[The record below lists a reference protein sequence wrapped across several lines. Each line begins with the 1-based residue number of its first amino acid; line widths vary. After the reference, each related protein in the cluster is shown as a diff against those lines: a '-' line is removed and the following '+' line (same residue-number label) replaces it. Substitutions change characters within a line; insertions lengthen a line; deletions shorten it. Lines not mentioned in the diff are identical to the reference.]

1 MVAPSFQKK
10 GRRAAGLPCTQAQ
23 RLFAVGEHRSEV
35 LQHSQEMPSQCGVST
50 VAQNMTRVLDGSAGT
65 RTRNQPRKLSG
76 LLYSMGDCRTEI
88 ASCEFFFRFKICSSL
103 RASAIDGSCFATTI
117 STSVPNR

>member
-1 MVAPSFQKK
+1 MVAPSFEKK
-10 GRRAAGLPCTQAQ
+10 GRRAAGLPCTQPQ

-65 RTRNQPRKLSG
+65 RTRNQPRKPSG
-76 LLYSMGDCRTEI
+76 LLCSLADCKIVI
-88 ASCEFFFRFKICSSL
+88 ASRGFFFVLES
-103 RASAIDGSCFATTI
+103 
-117 STSVPNR
+117 